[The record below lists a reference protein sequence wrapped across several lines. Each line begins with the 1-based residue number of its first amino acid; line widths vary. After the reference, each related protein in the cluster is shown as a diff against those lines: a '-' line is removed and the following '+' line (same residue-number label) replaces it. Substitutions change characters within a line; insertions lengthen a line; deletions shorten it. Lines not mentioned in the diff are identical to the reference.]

1 MWRTLCSL
9 SFVKV
14 CCLFVPLSVT
24 AKQVEFL
31 TIINRVSQCTANR
44 SNSKTNL
51 PHNELLIQPL
61 LLQASYWVLWLPVP
75 QYKNTIIPLRVDA
88 CNETAQLLPLAGGD
102 LNSQQALKSSQ
113 HGHRQQKSKHY
124 LSGLCT
130 KSCPATAHCV
140 FQGSRSTTL
149 AGGTLSVCRSSG
161 CCGRSGTHGMEHLK
175 GAGRCQVLTECRF
188 GLNCSLRIVSI
199 YE

>member
-1 MWRTLCSL
+1 M
-9 SFVKV
+9 
-14 CCLFVPLSVT
+14 T

-130 KSCPATAHCV
+130 KSCPAKRLTVSFRVPEALRWLEGH
-140 FQGSRSTTL
+140 FLSAGLL
-149 AGGTLSVCRSSG
+149 AAA
-161 CCGRSGTHGMEHLK
+161 
-175 GAGRCQVLTECRF
+175 AGLARTVWNT
-188 GLNCSLRIVSI
+188 
-199 YE
+199 